1 MATATYYHKNRDIFT
16 VLVDFIT
23 LFLCSCNI
31 HSSAGWWYPQKY
43 LYLYSFCICICI
55 CICICD
61 IHSSAAGELMISPRV
76 NVWVTTIIWRYNI
89 YCSTSIQIYVV
100 KNKRTCGCFGL
111 SIVCGRA
118 FSTQY
123 ISLFNQFF
131 DQITLRNYIYSITT
145 TKISPQ
151 VAPDWFSE
159 NISII

>member
-1 MATATYYHKNRDIFT
+1 MDADGSFTKLWPSVDEFSFWQFFFFQFLCWWNFHSIAVIPSQHFTHFLAFLLCVDVIFT
-16 VLVDFIT
+16 ALRWV
-23 LFLCSCNI
+23 
-31 HSSAGWWYPQKY
+31 
-43 LYLYSFCICICI
+43 
-55 CICICD
+55 
-61 IHSSAAGELMISPRV
+61 LMISPRV

-89 YCSTSIQIYVV
+89 HSSTSSTYIQIYVA
-100 KNKRTCGCFGL
+100 KKKRTCGCFGL

-151 VAPDWFSE
+151 VAPDWFPE
-159 NISII
+159 NISRI

>member
-1 MATATYYHKNRDIFT
+1 M
-16 VLVDFIT
+16 
-23 LFLCSCNI
+23 
-31 HSSAGWWYPQKY
+31 GWW
-43 LYLYSFCICICI
+43 
-55 CICICD
+55 D
-61 IHSSAAGELMISPRV
+61 IHSIAVISSQHFTHFLAFLLCVDVIFTALRWVLMISPRV

-89 YCSTSIQIYVV
+89 HSSTSSTYIQIYVA
-100 KNKRTCGCFGL
+100 KKKRTCGCFGL

-159 NISII
+159 NISRI